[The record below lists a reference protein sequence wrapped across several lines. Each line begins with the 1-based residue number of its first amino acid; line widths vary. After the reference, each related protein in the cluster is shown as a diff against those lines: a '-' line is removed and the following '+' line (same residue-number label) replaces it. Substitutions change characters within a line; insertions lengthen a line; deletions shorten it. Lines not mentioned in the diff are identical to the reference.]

1 VDAAELGR
9 QIEYKVAP
17 EPLLAVQALANTFAF
32 EDEEERLLD
41 PEAARRWLRESDLA
55 TPEAEVGRAE
65 LERLVAFRDVI
76 RALLDANLSG
86 EPDSAAAAELA
97 GLAAAHPVSLTG
109 DRTGALAL
117 DLTPATSIDELISQ
131 MIGIVFDAQ
140 RTALWPRL
148 KVCAA
153 DECRWA
159 FFDSSRNRGGTW
171 CQMEVC
177 GNRIKNRAYRRRRRD
192 AGPRAQQG
200 TG

>member
-1 VDAAELGR
+1 MDVAGLAR
-9 QIEYKVAP
+9 QIEHKVAP

-32 EDEEERLLD
+32 EDQEERLVD
-41 PEAARRWLRESDLA
+41 PESARRWLRESDLA
-55 TPEAEVGRAE
+55 TPEAEVGHAE
-65 LERLVAFRDVI
+65 LERLVAFRGVI

-86 EPDSAAAAELA
+86 EPDRAASAELA
-97 GLAAAHPVSLTG
+97 RLAAAHPVSLIG

-117 DLTPATSIDELISQ
+117 DLAPAASIDELISQ

-140 RTALWPRL
+140 RTSLWSRL

-159 FFDSSRNRGGTW
+159 FFDASRNRGGTW

-177 GNRIKNRAYRRRRRD
+177 GNRIKNRAYRRRRRG

-200 TG
+200 NG